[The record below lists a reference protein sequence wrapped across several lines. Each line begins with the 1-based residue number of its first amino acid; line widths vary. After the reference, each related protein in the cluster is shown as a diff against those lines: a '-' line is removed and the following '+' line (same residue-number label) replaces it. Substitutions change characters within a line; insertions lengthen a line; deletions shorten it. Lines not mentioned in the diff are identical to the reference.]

1 MTSVN
6 IQESQTLLSRY
17 VKRVIAGETII
28 PCDRNRPIAEN
39 RPIVESSSTFRLRLY
54 KDRFEF
60 LRMSTI
66 LCQSLNGSSIPANV
80 GEESFGYAD
89 FDWGLNGS
97 RPHS

>member
-39 RPIVESSSTFRLRLY
+39 RPIVESSSTFPSEALQRQVRISEDVDDPLPE
-54 KDRFEF
+54 FEREF
-60 LRMSTI
+60 YS
-66 LCQSLNGSSIPANV
+66 
-80 GEESFGYAD
+80 GERG
-89 FDWGLNGS
+89 
-97 RPHS
+97 